1 MAGAQPDD
9 PDVISVVIP
18 TTRPSVDDLII
29 SLMWGS
35 LVPDEII
42 VVSNEVRPHTPGV
55 TLVSFDSSTQ
65 PYGVGDAGLRRDIGA
80 DVASGDIVIFQDD
93 DQIAP
98 TDMVG
103 MAVEIVERD
112 GFCWGHHR
120 FIDFDAHAPA
130 DLYDMDPSLGRSRET
145 SPNRWHGWQSSYAG
159 NLAIRRDLFWETGGF
174 DLGYLGYHGS
184 EDQQL
189 GRRLS
194 GGTFEIY
201 VHEPPFVWHP
211 ENDVFHSAPKTNI
224 MGAHRMVRTAINGMD
239 FFVCEECPCRKPVD
253 VDSLT
258 RSERVIIPYSRSDF
272 SITKERL

>member
-1 MAGAQPDD
+1 M
-9 PDVISVVIP
+9 ISVVIP
-18 TTRPSVDDLII
+18 TTRPSVDDLIK

-42 VVSNEVRPHTPGV
+42 VVSNEVRPHGA
-55 TLVSFDSSTQ
+55 TLVGFDSSTQ
-65 PYGVGDAGLRRDIGA
+65 PYGSGDAGLRRNIGA
-80 DVASGDIVIFQDD
+80 DVAGGDIILFQDD

-98 TDMVG
+98 TDMVA

-120 FIDFDAHAPA
+120 YIDFEKYSID
-130 DLYDMDPSLGRSRET
+130 DMLTMGPVVGRSRET
-145 SPNRWHGWQSSYAG
+145 EPNRWHGWQSSYAG
-159 NLAIRRDLFWETGGF
+159 NLTIRRDLFWEVGGF
-174 DLGYLGYHGS
+174 DLGYLGHHGS
-184 EDQQL
+184 EDQQF

-194 GGTFEIY
+194 GGRFQTY
-201 VHEPPFVWHP
+201 VHEPPFAWHP
-211 ENDVFHSAPKTNI
+211 ANDVFHSSPKTNI

-239 FFVCEECPCRKPVD
+239 FLACEECPCRKPVD

-258 RSERVIIPYSRSDF
+258 MSERVIIPYSRSDF